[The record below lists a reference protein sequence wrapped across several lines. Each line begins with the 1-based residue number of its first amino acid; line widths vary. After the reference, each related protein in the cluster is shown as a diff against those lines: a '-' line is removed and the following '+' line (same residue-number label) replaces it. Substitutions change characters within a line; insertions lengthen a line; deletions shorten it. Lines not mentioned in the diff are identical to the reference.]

1 MINEALTLAKFGVSV
16 GKMFMGD
23 KVAEQQAYNTEYN
36 RVFNNA
42 IGQYK
47 AEKENEY
54 KIKAYEAK
62 MEFTKEQITNNFL
75 ESQAYYQS
83 KQIQMQEMLGQAA
96 FKSQS
101 MRKALAQSFGA
112 SAAREVYGKTARRAA
127 LIENL
132 GEYGRQRREY
142 ARQLTSSM
150 GAAQRDIAG
159 VERKRRAQDRLAISG
174 AAATPIA
181 STFIPTPAMQSAAP
195 GLGQQLLGLA
205 GDAVSAAASGWG
217 ATEKGE
223 SFFGIKRPL

>member
-1 MINEALTLAKFGVSV
+1 MINEALTLAKFGLSA
-16 GKMFMGD
+16 GKMLMGD
-23 KVAEQQAYNTEYN
+23 RVAEQRAYNTEYN

-101 MRKALAQSFGA
+101 MRKALRKSLGA

-127 LIENL
+127 LVENL
-132 GEYGRQRREY
+132 GEYGRQKREY
-142 ARQLTSSM
+142 AKQLTSRMS
-150 GAAQRDIAG
+150 AAQRDIAN

-174 AAATPIA
+174 ASATPIA

-195 GLGQQLLGLA
+195 GLGQQLMGLA
-205 GDAVSAAASGWG
+205 GDAVSAVSAGYG
-217 ATEKGE
+217 ATQSGEK
-223 SFFGIKRPL
+223 FFGRTRT

>member
-1 MINEALTLAKFGVSV
+1 
-16 GKMFMGD
+16 MGD
-23 KVAEQQAYNTEYN
+23 RVAEQRAYNQEYN

-96 FKSQS
+96 FKSQT

-112 SAAREVYGKTARRAA
+112 SAAREVYGKSARRAA
-127 LIENL
+127 LVNNL
-132 GEYGRQRREY
+132 GEYGRQRAEY
-142 ARQLTSSM
+142 AKQLTSRMS
-150 GAAQRDIAG
+150 AAQRDVAN

-174 AAATPIA
+174 ASAMPIA

-195 GLGQQLLGLA
+195 GLGQQLMGLA
-205 GDAVSAAASGWG
+205 GDAVSAAAAGWG
-217 ATEKGE
+217 ATESGE
-223 SFFGIKRPL
+223 KFFGIER

>member
-1 MINEALTLAKFGVSV
+1 MINEALTIGKIGLSV

-23 KVAEQQAYNTEYN
+23 KVAEQQAYNSAYN
-36 RVFNNA
+36 TAFNNA
-42 IGQYK
+42 IGQYQ
-47 AEKENEY
+47 ADKENEY

-101 MRKALAQSFGA
+101 MRKALAKSFGA
-112 SAAREVYGKTARRAA
+112 SAAREVYGKSARRAA

-150 GAAQRDIAG
+150 SAAQRDIAG

-195 GLGQQLLGLA
+195 GLGQQLMGLA
-205 GDAVSAAASGWG
+205 GDALSAVASGYG
-217 ATEKGE
+217 ATQSGEK
-223 SFFGIKRPL
+223 FFGRTRT